1 MEEQKEKKELKPT
14 YIVNSKQK
22 GNKNIALIVI
32 IALVGGIIGG
42 AVISFLMNNGESI
55 VKTVG
60 SITNKYEIT
69 ETDSPVVA
77 ISAKVSPSVVGI
89 KITYSYELFKGYS
102 TETEGEGSGI
112 IYSQDGYIVTNYHV
126 IEAAI
131 SDEKAKVEVALEGS
145 EEWITATLVG
155 YDKVT
160 DLAVI
165 KIDKTGL
172 QAAEFGTSSNLKVGD
187 IAVAIGNPLGQDFAG
202 TVTSGIISALNRTI
216 TTDGRTYKLIQTD
229 AAINSGNSGGALANS
244 KGEVIGINTVKVVAT
259 GVEGIGFAIPSDEAV
274 PIIKELIENKKVA
287 RPSIGI
293 SGINVTEA
301 ISKAYNLRIGI
312 YVNEVLENSPASKA
326 GFKAGDIIIKAEG
339 QEVKTM
345 DELNTL
351 KYKHKIGDEFK
362 VTVLRDSKEVELTVV
377 LGEE

>member
-22 GNKNIALIVI
+22 GNKNTALIVI
-32 IALVGGIIGG
+32 VALIGGIIGG
-42 AVISFLMNNGESI
+42 AVISLLMNNGESI

-202 TVTSGIISALNRTI
+202 TVTAGIISALNRTI

-351 KYKHKIGDEFK
+351 KYKHKIGDKFK

>member
-1 MEEQKEKKELKPT
+1 MEEKKEIKPT
-14 YIVNSKQK
+14 YIVNTKSK
-22 GNKNIALIVI
+22 GNKSTALVVAIALI
-32 IALVGGIIGG
+32 GGIIGG
-42 AVISFLMNNGESI
+42 AAVSILMNNGNIAE
-55 VKTVG
+55 TVS

-89 KITYSYELFKGYS
+89 KVTYSYELFRGYS

-112 IYSQDGYIVTNYHV
+112 IYSADGYIVTNYHV
-126 IEAAI
+126 IEEAI
-131 SDEKAKVEVALEGS
+131 DDKSAKIEVALEGS

-165 KIDKTGL
+165 KIEKTGL
-172 QAAEFGTSSNLKVGD
+172 QAAEFGASSDLKVGD
-187 IAVAIGNPLGQDFAG
+187 IAVAIGNPLGQEFAG
-202 TVTSGIISALNRTI
+202 SVTSGIVSALNRTV

-244 KGEVIGINTVKVVAT
+244 KGQVVGINTVKIVAT

-293 SGINVTEA
+293 SGFNVTET
-301 ISKAYNLRIGI
+301 ISKAYNLTIGI
-312 YVNEVLENSPASKA
+312 YVSEVLEDSPAAKA
-326 GFKAGDIIIKAEG
+326 GFKSGDIIIKAEG
-339 QEVKTM
+339 VEVKTM

-362 VTVLRDSKEVELTVV
+362 VTVLRESKEVELTVV

>member
-42 AVISFLMNNGESI
+42 AVISLLMNNGESI

-145 EEWITATLVG
+145 EEWIPATLVG

-165 KIDKTGL
+165 KIDKTGF
-172 QAAEFGTSSNLKVGD
+172 AAN
-187 IAVAIGNPLGQDFAG
+187 
-202 TVTSGIISALNRTI
+202 
-216 TTDGRTYKLIQTD
+216 
-229 AAINSGNSGGALANS
+229 
-244 KGEVIGINTVKVVAT
+244 
-259 GVEGIGFAIPSDEAV
+259 
-274 PIIKELIENKKVA
+274 
-287 RPSIGI
+287 
-293 SGINVTEA
+293 
-301 ISKAYNLRIGI
+301 
-312 YVNEVLENSPASKA
+312 
-326 GFKAGDIIIKAEG
+326 
-339 QEVKTM
+339 
-345 DELNTL
+345 
-351 KYKHKIGDEFK
+351 
-362 VTVLRDSKEVELTVV
+362 
-377 LGEE
+377 